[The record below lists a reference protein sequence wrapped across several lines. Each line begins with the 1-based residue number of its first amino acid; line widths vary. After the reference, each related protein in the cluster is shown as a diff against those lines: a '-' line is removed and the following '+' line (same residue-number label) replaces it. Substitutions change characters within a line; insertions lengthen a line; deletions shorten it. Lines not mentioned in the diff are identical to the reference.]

1 MLEGLGR
8 GPHLAQASSRVRLR
22 TRWLTAAQALAGGD
36 AVRAAELYD
45 TMGAQADAAKTRLRA
60 AELLVGAGRRAEAES
75 QLELALDF
83 FRRAGADAYVS
94 AAELLLA
101 PI

>member
-1 MLEGLGR
+1 
-8 GPHLAQASSRVRLR
+8 
-22 TRWLTAAQALAGGD
+22 
-36 AVRAAELYD
+36 
-45 TMGAQADAAKTRLRA
+45 MGAQADAAKTRLRA